1 MIRKLHH
8 LLRFPQFIFVFAA
21 MLMIAAGARA
31 AMLGDLRVYSALGEQ
46 FSASVAVAALEEET
60 LSSQCFRLVGL
71 HSGEE
76 QNVLRRAKLVFQPDG
91 AGGRLL
97 VQGLD
102 AWHEPILNFAVR
114 VKCPG
119 EENRVF
125 QRDYSVLLDP
135 HEYQA
140 PNKKRNASINPPI
153 SQRDLPRLGSVWLT
167 EEGDTVAN
175 IARRYYPNQAQLRT
189 RFVERLYELNPDLP
203 QGTTVRLGN
212 QWRVQLPAPITNPNP
227 KTKVTSAQHVVPL
240 ATEARLSLTPANPP
254 AEAVE
259 PLAAPAADGEFRL
272 RLSLPALDLKQ
283 KNNLS
288 PAEILR
294 LREGLLSLESDEQ
307 AAQMLQL
314 KDQIKQLEQQL
325 HQVSGA
331 KVSPAAKSESKIAE
345 DVLFSWQWFLFL
357 GLIGLAIAVLIWRQ
371 RQRITEDT
379 SYSALGVATLHGNPT
394 TILTQ
399 RTPSHFPH
407 SLTRTSGFMT
417 EETPSVPE
425 YDERDERDWRNEAVD
440 VVSPNS
446 VAEEAQ
452 LLLDYGMQAQ
462 AIQLLSDELL
472 EHPHA
477 LALWMKLLE
486 VFAQENMLEAFQERA
501 VAFRLQFASDSL
513 WQQVQSMGQQID
525 VNNPLYQSLDAR
537 SAAHS
542 LAHAP
547 VEGAAIN
554 SANLAPIL
562 AASPV
567 NSDLSTAQQ
576 DAFHFD
582 LDLLPTA
589 NANERGAD
597 QLSVFAAQQD
607 REIDASLSS
616 VVSQRRQF
624 EAKDFVSDDAT
635 LQEIA
640 VLIADDQ
647 RREAF
652 ERLEM
657 LLYKGTMPQRLSAS
671 KWLDKLLSHYGQP

>member
-1 MIRKLHH
+1 
-8 LLRFPQFIFVFAA
+8 

-60 LSSQCFRLVGL
+60 LNSQCFRLVGL

-76 QNVLRRAKLVFQPDG
+76 LNVLRRAKLVFQQDG

-140 PNKKRNASINPPI
+140 PNKKRNAPINPPI
-153 SQRDLPRLGSVWLT
+153 SQRDLPRLGSVWLS

-189 RFVERLYELNPDLP
+189 RFVEQLYELNPDLP

-212 QWRVQLPAPITNPNP
+212 QWRVQLPAPITNSNP
-227 KTKVTSAQHVVPL
+227 KTKVTSGQHVLPL
-240 ATEARLSLTPANPP
+240 ATEARLSLTPANPS
-254 AEAVE
+254 AEAIE
-259 PLAAPAADGEFRL
+259 PLAVPAADGEFRL
-272 RLSLPALDLKQ
+272 RLSLPTLDLKQ

-288 PAEILR
+288 PSEILR
-294 LREGLLSLESDEQ
+294 LRERLLSLESDEQ

-325 HQVSGA
+325 HQVSAA
-331 KVSPAAKSESKIAE
+331 KVSPVEKGKSKIEE
-345 DVLFSWQWFLFL
+345 DILFSWQWFLFL
-357 GLIGLAIAVLIWRQ
+357 GLIALAIAVLIWRQ
-371 RQRITEDT
+371 RQRVTEET

-407 SLTRTSGFMT
+407 SLTRTSGFT
-417 EETPSVPE
+417 PEETHSAPE

-440 VVSPNS
+440 VVSPSS

-472 EHPHA
+472 DHPHA

-525 VNNPLYQSLDAR
+525 ANNPLYQSLDAR

-542 LAHAP
+542 LAHST
-547 VEGAAIN
+547 EMI
-554 SANLAPIL
+554 APIL
-562 AASPV
+562 AVSPV
-567 NSDLSTAQQ
+567 SSDLSTAPQ

-582 LDLLPTA
+582 LDLLSTA
-589 NANERGAD
+589 QTHPRDD
-597 QLSVFAAQQD
+597 QLSVFAAKVDQA
-607 REIDASLSS
+607 ETISTPASAA
-616 VVSQRRQF
+616 VSQRSTQF

-635 LQEIA
+635 LQAIA
-640 VLIADDQ
+640 VLIADNQ

-652 ERLEM
+652 EQLET